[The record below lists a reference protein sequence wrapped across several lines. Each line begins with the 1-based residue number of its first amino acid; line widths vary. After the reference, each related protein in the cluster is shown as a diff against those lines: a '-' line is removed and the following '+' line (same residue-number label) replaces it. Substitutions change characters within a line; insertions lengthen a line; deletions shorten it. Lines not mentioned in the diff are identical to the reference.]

1 MLLRTKALPDCGG
14 IVATILVT
22 MTADQV
28 ESGQGYATTC
38 HGDLIPV
45 RRILDLALDSQILP
59 VLFDPTGGVMSYGRT
74 RRLAPPGLRLAL
86 YARDGGCTFPDC
98 DRPPQWTQAN
108 HCIPW
113 ADGGDTSID
122 NLALACGLHHR
133 EYVNAEGH
141 VTVHPDAN
149 KKRGLDLYHLATDLH
164 AQGVG
169 LPLLLR
175 FSDILKSRIE
185 ALSGQFTTAI
195 KEFGYEGSYTTVYP
209 VKVNQQRHV
218 VQEIVEFGAP
228 YGVGLECGSKPELQA
243 VLGLN
248 EDTRHLIVCNGYKD
262 EEYMRL
268 ALMGQK
274 LGHTV
279 MVVLEQ
285 LNELDVLLKVADEM
299 GVEPTA
305 GVRIK
310 LATEGSGR
318 WAKSGG
324 ERSKFGL
331 SAVEL
336 MRLLNELERRGRKD
350 VLKLVHFHLGSQITD
365 IRHVKAGLEEISR
378 YYAEL
383 RGMGF
388 DITHVDVGGGLGV
401 DYDGS
406 RSTRSASVNYTMREY
421 ASDVVY
427 TIGTA
432 CRTEELPMPHII
444 SESGRALTAHHALL
458 LVNVTEVESLVE
470 PAPPPLRED
479 PHPLL
484 REMAENLEALNPER
498 IEEIFH
504 DAVFAKERTQEYFAS
519 GVFSLR
525 DKADAE
531 QLYLA
536 TLHAL
541 QQAIGEDKTPFPEIV
556 AHIDSALVDRYF
568 CNFSVFQ
575 SLPDHWAIDQLF
587 PDHAHPPAAG
597 AAEPAGHAPGH
608 DLRLRRGDRPLRRR
622 AEGEA
627 LARAA
632 PGHEGE
638 PYILGIF
645 LTGAYQE
652 ILGDL
657 HNLFGDTNAVHVRL
671 TEQGYEVTDL
681 VHGDTVT
688 EVLNYVQFHAS
699 DLLATFRRKVANA
712 KGLSRQ
718 EANSFIADFVAGLE
732 GYTYLEED
740 VAGRLGATPPCP
752 RTSPSAGSPRWDPPA
767 SSCRPA
773 LGPPRCPSAAGA

>member
-1 MLLRTKALPDCGG
+1 MSRCRHDAFHDCRFPLQLPLRPQQEFD
-14 IVATILVT
+14 I
-22 MTADQV
+22 
-28 ESGQGYATTC
+28 ATT
-38 HGDLIPV
+38 V
-45 RRILDLALDSQILP
+45 
-59 VLFDPTGGVMSYGRT
+59 
-74 RRLAPPGLRLAL
+74 APPTWTVKDAEKLYNMSGWGLGYFRIN
-86 YARDGGCTFPDC
+86 PD
-98 DRPPQWTQAN
+98 
-108 HCIPW
+108 
-113 ADGGDTSID
+113 
-122 NLALACGLHHR
+122 
-133 EYVNAEGH
+133 GH

-149 KKRGLDLYHLATDLH
+149 RKRGLDLYHLATDLH

-185 ALSGQFTTAI
+185 ALSGEFSNAI

-268 ALMGQK
+268 ALMGQQ

-299 GVEPTA
+299 GVASTA

-336 MRLLNELERRGRKD
+336 MRLLDELERRGRKNI
-350 VLKLVHFHLGSQITD
+350 LKLVHFHLGSQITD

-388 DITHVDVGGGLGV
+388 DISHVDVGGGLGV

-458 LVNVTEVESLVE
+458 LVDVTDVESLVE
-470 PAPPPLRED
+470 PAPTVLRED

-484 REMAENLEALNPER
+484 QEMAENLEALSPER
-498 IEEIFH
+498 IEEVFH
-504 DAVFAKERTQEYFAS
+504 DAIFAKERTQEYFAS

-541 QQAIGEDKTPFPEIV
+541 QQAIGDDRTSFPEIT
-556 AHIDSALVDRYF
+556 AHIDAALVDRYF

-587 PDHAHPPAAG
+587 PIMPIHRLSEPPT
-597 AAEPAGHAPGH
+597 
-608 DLRLRRGDRPLRRR
+608 RRGTLQDMTCDSDGVIDRFVGGRKGKPSL
-622 AEGEA
+622 E
-627 LARAA
+627 LH
-632 PGHEGE
+632 PVHEGE

-671 TEQGYEVTDL
+671 TDQGYEVTDL

-740 VAGRLGATPPCP
+740 VERE
-752 RTSPSAGSPRWDPPA
+752 
-767 SSCRPA
+767 
-773 LGPPRCPSAAGA
+773 